1 MDGSPGGTGAAAR
14 RPYRFVAP
22 WRRFVAGALFGCRR
36 RCRFVLYSCVV
47 FVVMNFVV
55 IPLSAARLL
64 RITWVNMVDGFAGH
78 IIADGLPCRWIV
90 RATDLQESAAA

>member
-1 MDGSPGGTGAAAR
+1 
-14 RPYRFVAP
+14 
-22 WRRFVAGALFGCRR
+22 
-36 RCRFVLYSCVV
+36 
-47 FVVMNFVV
+47 MNFVV

-78 IIADGLPCRWIV
+78 IIADGFPCRWIV